1 MANGVSG
8 DEQLIALVQR
18 GDEAALSMLYDR
30 YAPVVLGLLTR
41 IIGEPAVAEE
51 ALQEVF
57 WRVWDKSSSFDPSKA
72 SFKTWLFTIARR
84 LAIDTLRR
92 RNVRP
97 QPLISDSA
105 EMIIESQPAEIN
117 IPNEVNRSLNAST
130 VHSALSG
137 LPSEQRQV
145 IELAYFQGKTRRE
158 IADETD
164 IPLGTIHTR
173 ARLALK
179 RMHKILSDKGMEGS
193 A

>member
-1 MANGVSG
+1 MASDFSDN
-8 DEQLIALVQR
+8 EKLMALVQR
-18 GDEAALSMLYDR
+18 GDQAALSTLYDR

-41 IIGEPAVAEE
+41 IIGDKAVAEE
-51 ALQEVF
+51 VLQEVF
-57 WRVWDKSSSFDPSKA
+57 WRVWDKSSNFDSSKG
-72 SFKTWLFTIARR
+72 SFKTWLFSIARR
-84 LAIDTLRR
+84 LAIDTVRR

-97 QPLISDSA
+97 QPLLTDSA
-105 EMIIESQPAEIN
+105 ESIIESQSADTDV
-117 IPNEVNRSLNAST
+117 PNEVNRSLNAST
-130 VHSALSG
+130 VLSALDG

-158 IADETD
+158 IANETN

-179 RMHKILSDKGMEGS
+179 RMHKILSDQGMEGG